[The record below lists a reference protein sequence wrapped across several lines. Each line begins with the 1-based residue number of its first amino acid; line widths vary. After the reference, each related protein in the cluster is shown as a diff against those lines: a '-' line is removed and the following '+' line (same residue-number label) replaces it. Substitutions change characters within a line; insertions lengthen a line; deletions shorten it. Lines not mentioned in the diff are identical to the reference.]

1 MALGLR
7 ASTLSFQPKLHNLL
21 LLWTDQGIPD
31 LPQWLTKKSCTNQ
44 RDTGEGDSAY
54 SEGCDD
60 SDEILYT
67 DL

>member
-21 LLWTDQGIPD
+21 LLWTDQGVPD
-31 LPQWLTKKSCTNQ
+31 LPQWLTKKSFTNQ
-44 RDTGEGDSAY
+44 RDTGKGDSAY
-54 SEGCDD
+54 NEGCDD

>member
-7 ASTLSFQPKLHNLL
+7 ASTLSVQPKLHNLL

-31 LPQWLTKKSCTNQ
+31 LPQWLTKKKAAQT
-44 RDTGEGDSAY
+44 REILGRETAY